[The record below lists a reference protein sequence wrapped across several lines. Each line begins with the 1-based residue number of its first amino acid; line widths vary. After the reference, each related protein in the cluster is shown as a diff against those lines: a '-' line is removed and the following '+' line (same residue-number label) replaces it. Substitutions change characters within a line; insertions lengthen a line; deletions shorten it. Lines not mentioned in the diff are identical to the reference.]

1 MFQQLREMRGVGG
14 LAVEDLISRD
24 QTVDLTVEVCVC
36 VINYIAWLDKCLY
49 GAGMGEMTLHE
60 LKLNLNCTTID

>member
-1 MFQQLREMRGVGG
+1 MFQQLREMREVGG

-36 VINYIAWLDKCLY
+36 VINYIVWF
-49 GAGMGEMTLHE
+49 G
-60 LKLNLNCTTID
+60 